1 MAKWRGNDLLLGG
14 SLALAL
20 RACAL
25 NFFKNVGN
33 LPVLDKDG
41 YRFNVGIVLVN
52 ALGQVFWARRVGGQ
66 DAWQFPQGG
75 LDRGET
81 AKDAV
86 FRELYE
92 EVGITEKSVR
102 VVSNTK
108 GWLRY
113 RLPKSR
119 FASKKKPR
127 FIGQKQ
133 KWYLLELLE
142 DESVIDLNASEKP
155 EFDEWRWVSYY
166 YPIKEVIDFKQT
178 VYRLALTQLAKGL
191 SKIRKE

>member
-1 MAKWRGNDLLLGG
+1 M
-14 SLALAL
+14 
-20 RACAL
+20 
-25 NFFKNVGN
+25 
-33 LPVLDKDG
+33 LDKDG

-52 ALGQVFWARRVGGQ
+52 ALGQVFWARRVGGN

-119 FASKKKPR
+119 FARREKPR

-133 KWYLLELLE
+133 KWFFLKL
-142 DESVIDLNASEKP
+142 P
-155 EFDEWRWVSYY
+155 R
-166 YPIKEVIDFKQT
+166 
-178 VYRLALTQLAKGL
+178 
-191 SKIRKE
+191 

>member
-1 MAKWRGNDLLLGG
+1 MARWRGNDLLLGG
-14 SLALAL
+14 AVGSSLMSTRLKFL
-20 RACAL
+20 
-25 NFFKNVGN
+25 KNVGN

-41 YRFNVGIVLVN
+41 YRFNVGIVLAN
-52 ALGQVFWARRVGGQ
+52 ALGQVFWARRIGGQ
-66 DAWQFPQGG
+66 NAWQFPQGG

-81 AKDAV
+81 ARDAV

-92 EVGITEKSVR
+92 EVGLTEKSVR
-102 VVSNTK
+102 VISNTK

-119 FASKKKPR
+119 FANRKKPR

-133 KWYLLELLE
+133 KWYLLQLLE
-142 DESVIDLNASEKP
+142 DESVIDLNAIEKP
-155 EFDEWRWVSYY
+155 EFDQWRWVSYY
-166 YPIKEVIDFKQT
+166 YPIKEVVDFKQT

-191 SKIRKE
+191 SKLRKD

>member
-1 MAKWRGNDLLLGG
+1 MSMRLK
-14 SLALAL
+14 
-20 RACAL
+20 
-25 NFFKNVGN
+25 FFKNVGN

-41 YRFNVGIVLVN
+41 YRFNVGIILVN
-52 ALGQVFWARRVGGQ
+52 APGQVFWARRVGGQ

-92 EVGITEKSVR
+92 EIGLTGKSVR
-102 VVSNTK
+102 VISNTK

-113 RLPKSR
+113 RLPNSR

-133 KWYLLELLE
+133 KWYLLQLLE
-142 DESVIDLNASEKP
+142 DESVIDLNATEKP

-166 YPIKEVIDFKQT
+166 YPIREVIDFKQT

-191 SKIRKE
+191 SKIMKE

>member
-1 MAKWRGNDLLLGG
+1 MSMRLK
-14 SLALAL
+14 
-20 RACAL
+20 
-25 NFFKNVGN
+25 FFENVGN

-41 YRFNVGIVLVN
+41 YRFNVGIILVN
-52 ALGQVFWARRVGGQ
+52 ALGQVFWARRVGGE

-92 EVGITEKSVR
+92 EIGLTEKSVR
-102 VVSNTK
+102 VVNNTK

-133 KWYLLELLE
+133 KWYLLQLLE
-142 DESVIDLNASEKP
+142 DESVIDLNTTEKP

-191 SKIRKE
+191 SKIIKE

>member
-1 MAKWRGNDLLLGG
+1 MSMRLK
-14 SLALAL
+14 
-20 RACAL
+20 
-25 NFFKNVGN
+25 FFKNVGN

-52 ALGQVFWARRVGGQ
+52 AHGQVFWARRVGGN

-92 EVGITEKSVR
+92 EVGLTEKTVR

-133 KWYLLELLE
+133 KWYLLQLIE

-178 VYRLALTQLAKGL
+178 VYRRALTQLAKGL
-191 SKIRKE
+191 SKIRQE

>member
-1 MAKWRGNDLLLGG
+1 M
-14 SLALAL
+14 
-20 RACAL
+20 
-25 NFFKNVGN
+25 
-33 LPVLDKDG
+33 LDIDG
-41 YRFNVGIVLVN
+41 YRFNVGIVIVN

-75 LDRGET
+75 LDRGES

-92 EVGITEKSVR
+92 EVGLKEKSVR

-119 FASKKKPR
+119 FASRKK
-127 FIGQKQ
+127 GNGA
-133 KWYLLELLE
+133 
-142 DESVIDLNASEKP
+142 DLSIP
-155 EFDEWRWVSYY
+155 
-166 YPIKEVIDFKQT
+166 P
-178 VYRLALTQLAKGL
+178 
-191 SKIRKE
+191 

>member
-1 MAKWRGNDLLLGG
+1 MARWRGNDLLLGG
-14 SLALAL
+14 AVGSSLMSTRLKFL
-20 RACAL
+20 
-25 NFFKNVGN
+25 KNVGN

-41 YRFNVGIVLVN
+41 YRFNVGIVLAN
-52 ALGQVFWARRVGGQ
+52 ALGQVFWARRIGGQ
-66 DAWQFPQGG
+66 NAWQFPQGG

-81 AKDAV
+81 ARDAV

-92 EVGITEKSVR
+92 EVGLTEKSVR
-102 VVSNTK
+102 VISNTK

-119 FASKKKPR
+119 FANRKKPR

-133 KWYLLELLE
+133 KWYLLQLLE
-142 DESVIDLNASEKP
+142 DESVIDLNATEKP

-191 SKIRKE
+191 SKIRIE

>member
-1 MAKWRGNDLLLGG
+1 M
-14 SLALAL
+14 
-20 RACAL
+20 
-25 NFFKNVGN
+25 
-33 LPVLDKDG
+33 LDKDG
-41 YRFNVGIVLVN
+41 YRFNVGIILVN
-52 ALGQVFWARRVGGQ
+52 ALGQVFWARRVGGN

-113 RLPKSR
+113 RCLLYTSPS
-119 FASKKKPR
+119 PR
-127 FIGQKQ
+127 
-133 KWYLLELLE
+133 
-142 DESVIDLNASEKP
+142 DN
-155 EFDEWRWVSYY
+155 R
-166 YPIKEVIDFKQT
+166 
-178 VYRLALTQLAKGL
+178 
-191 SKIRKE
+191 

>member
-1 MAKWRGNDLLLGG
+1 MSMRLK
-14 SLALAL
+14 
-20 RACAL
+20 
-25 NFFKNVGN
+25 FFKNVGN

-52 ALGQVFWARRVGGQ
+52 ALGQVFWARRVGGN

-119 FASKKKPR
+119 FANRKKPR

-142 DESVIDLNASEKP
+142 DESVIDLNAIEKP

-166 YPIKEVIDFKQT
+166 YPIKEVVDFKQT
-178 VYRLALTQLAKGL
+178 VYRQALTQLARGW
-191 SKIRKE
+191 SKLRKD